1 MTAYAQPC
9 SGAQQPAPSRPLASN
24 PRPWWRRPVFGL
36 GLPLLIGLVHVALVA
51 PHYFVGSFDDD
62 ASYILTA
69 RALLAGHGLTGHET
83 GGAVV
88 VGLYPPGYGA
98 LLAPLAWL
106 WPHTFVPMRLLS
118 VACYALVFV
127 LTWVYLGRRGVG
139 EGVRSAVLVILALG
153 PAVRHLR
160 EHGHGRD
167 PVPRR
172 SAPDAYIRRH
182 LGPAGQNMDVDRPG
196 GRAERGLGDLDQG
209 SWNRRRGRPYRLAGP
224 EA

>member
-1 MTAYAQPC
+1 MAR
-9 SGAQQPAPSRPLASN
+9 QQPAPSRPLPSN

-153 PAVRHLR
+153 PAFATFGSMVMAETPFLVVLLLMLLFVDTWDRQDKTWTWT
-160 EHGHGRD
+160 G
-167 PVPRR
+167 
-172 SAPDAYIRRH
+172 
-182 LGPAGQNMDVDRPG
+182 LGVVLQ
-196 GRAERGLGDLDQG
+196 RGLGDLDQG